1 MQMQR
6 WQRFTGKA
14 GYGGVFAL
22 RGKER
27 PSAIDSSE
35 NPRAEQQ
42 EAEGGKGQASRI
54 RHTLTEE
61 VIHLHTH
68 GLLIDLRYLI

>member
-6 WQRFTGKA
+6 LQRFTGKA
-14 GYGGVFAL
+14 GHGGVFTL
-22 RGKER
+22 RGKQR
-27 PSAIDSSE
+27 PSVIDSSQ

-54 RHTLTEE
+54 VLRHALTEE
-61 VIHLHTH
+61 VIHLHTYYAEP
-68 GLLIDLRYLI
+68 GRVI